1 MTSVCSSIMNF
12 LGKDTLKKKHHYSFS
27 LDRTLGG
34 GVPEKQQIES
44 FLLETRE
51 KCSHLKIQTRWKN
64 TVALQV
70 SQVQSLK
77 HSLHFCTFSPLFDL
91 LDHYNINSVSN
102 SVCVCVRERNK
113 DRDRKKRIKRISTA
127 EYLFIMTHCSA

>member
-1 MTSVCSSIMNF
+1 MNF
-12 LGKDTLKKKHHYSFS
+12 VGKDTMKKKHHYSFS
-27 LDRTLGG
+27 LNRTLGG

-51 KCSHLKIQTRWKN
+51 KCSHLKIQSRWKN

-77 HSLHFCTFSPLFDL
+77 HSFHFCISPPS
-91 LDHYNINSVSN
+91 I
-102 SVCVCVRERNK
+102 
-113 DRDRKKRIKRISTA
+113 
-127 EYLFIMTHCSA
+127 